1 MFLFFIYI
9 LTTNFH
15 PTSPSGQPLV
25 KSGNS
30 NRPFNTTCVYLV
42 YGFKGF
48 ASINIHI
55 IYKRGKN
62 REKE

>member
-9 LTTNFH
+9 LTTNI
-15 PTSPSGQPLV
+15 PTSPFGQPLV
-25 KSGNS
+25 KSGIS
-30 NRPFNTTCVYLV
+30 DRPYNTTCVYLV